1 MENGQAFDRHQL
13 ELVLAARFELC
24 AINGLYGAR
33 RDERTTVRCRRRN
46 PGRLAT
52 NTGLLVTGT
61 KEGRKVPV
69 LDPYFAAKVSPA
81 ATRND
86 ASIPRRSRT
95 ETRIASAWTVTVQVS
110 VFLALLVLPVI
121 LIRGWWAAPATTAL
135 IAGLTVATRQSRCHY
150 QRLRLG

>member
-1 MENGQAFDRHQL
+1 M
-13 ELVLAARFELC
+13 
-24 AINGLYGAR
+24 
-33 RDERTTVRCRRRN
+33 
-46 PGRLAT
+46 
-52 NTGLLVTGT
+52 
-61 KEGRKVPV
+61 
-69 LDPYFAAKVSPA
+69 LDPYFAAEVSPA

-110 VFLALLVLPVI
+110 AFLALLVLPVI

-135 IAGLTVATRQSRCHY
+135 VAGLTVATRQSRCHY